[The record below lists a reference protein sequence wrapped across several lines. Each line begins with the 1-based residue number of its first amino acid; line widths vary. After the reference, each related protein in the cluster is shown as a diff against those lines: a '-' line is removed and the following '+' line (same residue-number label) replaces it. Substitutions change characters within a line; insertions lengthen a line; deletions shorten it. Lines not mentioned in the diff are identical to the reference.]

1 MRVLAANSN
10 GIETHIFCL
19 TLYSQ
24 VLFVVSGQVWP
35 GVITGS
41 PQQTVVTKPVR
52 TKGATVT
59 GTQIVADCSAV
70 FVQVITS
77 PQIGPQILN
86 PPTAV
91 LPPKRQTGTGP
102 IAKGV
107 VSSKQISMTPPTLSN
122 PKLNFNPGQPV
133 GGSVFGGINKTT
145 KSSKL

>member
-1 MRVLAANSN
+1 MHPSLIGLHWTLKLGMRVLAPNSN

-19 TLYSQ
+19 TVNSQ

-77 PQIGPQILN
+77 PQIGPQYLIRL
-86 PPTAV
+86 
-91 LPPKRQTGTGP
+91 LPYYRQ
-102 IAKGV
+102 KGRQELDQSQKV
-107 VSSKQISMTPPTLSN
+107 
-122 PKLNFNPGQPV
+122 
-133 GGSVFGGINKTT
+133 
-145 KSSKL
+145 